1 MRPVACSNTRSRS
14 SSIHAP
20 DPSGCSLTQ
29 QNLSPQTVP
38 DRERLAGVEVLRG
51 LCILSVVL
59 HHIHLRFTLGKYPVD
74 DGLPATLNQLL
85 FWSGLYA
92 VIAFFVISGF
102 LITGLSIRR
111 WDALPSIPAGSF
123 YRMRM
128 ARILPCLILV
138 LAVLSALHFLGVPG
152 AEMRPERAT
161 LARSLFAAL
170 TFHMN

>member
-1 MRPVACSNTRSRS
+1 MPTAANRN
-14 SSIHAP
+14 
-20 DPSGCSLTQ
+20 
-29 QNLSPQTVP
+29 
-38 DRERLAGVEVLRG
+38 RLAGVDVLRG

-59 HHIHLRFTLGKYPVD
+59 HHIHLRFKGSKYPVND
-74 DGLPATLNQLL
+74 VLPETLNRVL

-111 WDALPSIPAGSF
+111 WGELGSVHTGRF

-128 ARILPCLILV
+128 ARILPCLLLV

-152 AEMRPERAT
+152 AEMYPGRA
-161 LARSLFAAL
+161 SLGQS
-170 TFHMN
+170 